1 MRAFFLLFE
10 KECIVL
16 NILQPNRY
24 KRALETGQAQRVIM
38 KEIELKELC
47 LEKFHDNF
55 IFEKCSLLR
64 KPSEYASAQFI
75 CLNRDELQRGFYVHS
90 SRSLVT
96 SLTRLD
102 DSSLVKQACNCF
114 KCILG

>member
-1 MRAFFLLFE
+1 M
-10 KECIVL
+10 V
-16 NILQPNRY
+16 RY

-55 IFEKCSLLR
+55 LFEKCSLLR
-64 KPSEYASAQFI
+64 EPSEYAAAKFI
-75 CLNRDELQRGFYVHS
+75 CLNRDELQRGFYGHS
-90 SRSLVT
+90 THSLVT

-102 DSSLVKQACNCF
+102 DSALVKEALNCF